1 MVESI
6 MRGMQNRIA
15 ELEDAVLRA
24 TVSMQ
29 KEVHDEMLA
38 KWTADVA
45 ERDKTIEALT
55 ETWEECERRAD
66 SLLEQLDAM
75 QKALLQS
82 AREIRSHEKRI
93 TERDW
98 AITNLKARVG
108 RLTGLLGDLLT
119 YLPDGMRYQYV
130 WDECLS
136 HERDEVKIMRA
147 RMEAILT
154 EKESEDA

>member
-1 MVESI
+1 MKIKV
-6 MRGMQNRIA
+6 RRIP
-15 ELEDAVLRA
+15 
-24 TVSMQ
+24 
-29 KEVHDEMLA
+29 EVF
-38 KWTADVA
+38 TADVA
-45 ERDKTIEALT
+45 DRDKTIEAMT

-93 TERDW
+93 TERDQ
-98 AITNLKARVG
+98 AITNLKAKVVK
-108 RLTGLLGDLLT
+108 LKELLGDLLT
-119 YLPDGMRYQYV
+119 YLPDGMRYRYA

-136 HERDEVKIMRA
+136 REQDEVKIMRA